1 MITFQTVLIAYF
13 LMITAYTF
21 VEVYLQKRYNNGER
35 AKTEKSFLLLILPF
49 YMVIYFAPLENYLL
63 NLTLHISSIS
73 IGMALFI
80 AAVIIRVSAMNT
92 LNKNFSIA
100 IEAKND
106 GKLIETGI
114 YKQIR
119 HPLYLAV
126 MLMVIGSALIFSC
139 MVAWFFVA
147 LTFAGVIIR
156 IRKEESFLMEQF
168 PEYSAYMVRSKKMLP
183 FIY

>member
-1 MITFQTVLIAYF
+1 MINFQTVLIAYF

-21 VEVYLQKRYNNGER
+21 VEVYLQKRYNTGER

-49 YMVIYFAPLENYLL
+49 YIVIYFAPLENYLL
-63 NLTLHISSIS
+63 NRSLHIYSIS
-73 IGMALFI
+73 LGASLFV
-80 AAVIIRVSAMNT
+80 AAVFTRISAMST

-100 IEAKND
+100 IEAKNG

-126 MLMVIGSALIFSC
+126 MMMVIGSALIFSC
-139 MVAWFFVA
+139 IIGWFFVA
-147 LTFAGVIIR
+147 LTFVGVIIR
-156 IRKEESFLMEQF
+156 IRKEESFLIKQF
-168 PEYSAYMVRSKKMLP
+168 PEYSAYMVRSKKMIP